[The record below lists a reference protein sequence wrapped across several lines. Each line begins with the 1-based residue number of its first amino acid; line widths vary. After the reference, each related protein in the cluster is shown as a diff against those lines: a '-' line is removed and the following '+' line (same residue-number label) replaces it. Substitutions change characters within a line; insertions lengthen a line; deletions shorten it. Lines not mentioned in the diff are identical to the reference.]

1 MRRIA
6 QILIIVFIAIFII
19 PFFLP
24 NTINVS
30 VERDFKVQAGMIF
43 EDFNNLNEFSKWEPW
58 TYNDTTAQ
66 KNFFS
71 PYRGEGAGYSWN
83 TKNKNGTLTITK
95 SQPTET
101 IEYNLEGFDLGRNSQ
116 MKVFFETVDSATTKV
131 KWEVSSEKLNYFS
144 RYFAYFTSQNL
155 VSKLESGFENLEN
168 YVSTAVLTTEQAQAL
183 KPGDIKIENFEG
195 KKLIAI
201 HNLTS
206 LENEEL
212 RTAVDESLGEIYSY
226 LVDYKKVNPN
236 LVGKAIIYFDK
247 INIADDEIEFYS
259 GYPIVE
265 SVEAAEN
272 MELFAIE
279 ANQTLVCIHQGSYET
294 LAETI
299 TEMKTYAKN
308 NNINIGHKYW
318 EEIIIVP
325 NNDNNTQPQ
334 IKVYFPIQS

>member
-6 QILIIVFIAIFII
+6 QILIVVFIAIFII

-30 VERDFKVQAGMIF
+30 VERDFQVQPGMIF

-66 KNFFS
+66 KDFFS

-83 TKNKNGTLTITK
+83 TKGKNGTLTITK
-95 SQPTET
+95 SQPSEA

-116 MKVFFETVDSATTKV
+116 MKVFFETVDSATTKI
-131 KWEVSSEKLNYFS
+131 KWEISSEKLNYFS

-155 VSKLESGFENLEN
+155 VSKLESGFDNLEN
-168 YVSTAVLTTEQAQAL
+168 YISTAVLTTEQAQAL

-201 HNLTS
+201 HNMTS

-236 LVGKAIIYFDK
+236 LVGKAIIFFDK

>member
-6 QILIIVFIAIFII
+6 QVLIIVFIAIFII

-66 KNFFS
+66 KDFFS

-83 TKNKNGTLTITK
+83 TKGKNGTLTITK
-95 SQPTET
+95 SQPSEA

-116 MKVFFETVDSATTKV
+116 MKVFFENVDSATTKI
-131 KWEVSSEKLNYFS
+131 KWEISSEKLNYFS

-155 VSKLESGFENLEN
+155 VSKLESGFDNLEN
-168 YVSTAVLTTEQAQAL
+168 YINIAALTTEQAQAL

-201 HNLTS
+201 HNMTS

-265 SVEAAEN
+265 SVEVAEN

-299 TEMKTYAKN
+299 TKMKTYAKN